1 MKTLRARLF
10 AICVVTIVIPLSVT
24 NVLLPRY
31 YNEQTTRETQKLTE
45 TSIKILAQNIGT
57 YLNEL
62 QYASTSYFISD
73 DYLWALTQRDS
84 GNYEQLDPYTRFKVE
99 DSIRNMLAGFL
110 FKTRDDT
117 IGTLLVTNDGM
128 GYLSTRKQSFVQIPA
143 ESCDLRRQEW
153 YRQAFEQAGRSVL
166 VDTEIFR
173 ELSPR
178 SDKST
183 SFTLARQLREPISGR
198 ALGVLLVNFNTRYL
212 AKIFQD
218 VDFNVSSIIGIQT
231 DSGAVVYSNALIED
245 RVWRQRLEKQE
256 ILRGDGDTFL
266 VSSFPIADTGWEVFV
281 LLSQTQLREKSRA
294 LLLFGHIYALAVGFA
309 AVLIFILL
317 SRYITH
323 PFHKIVRTIKE
334 VEQGNMQARCR
345 LTGED
350 EISSIGGKLD
360 GMLSEINCYI
370 EREYKAEINR
380 KNLEYLALQSQ
391 VNPHFLFNTL
401 NSLIALNRL
410 GKTEVLEQAIYDLT
424 GIMRYS
430 LNQKESFV
438 TLAEEL
444 DFIEKYCKLQE
455 LRCPG
460 RFQYDIYYENE
471 VEDFFIPRM
480 LLQPLVENS
489 VIHGLE
495 EMPTPGI
502 VEIRAVLKSRTV
514 EILVHDNGVGF
525 DPQKVDTA
533 HSVGLANV
541 RERLRYTYPGAS
553 FSIESGAGKGTWIW
567 IRIPEG
573 DLHDTDHNR

>member
-24 NVLLPRY
+24 NMLLPRF

-45 TSIKILAQNIGT
+45 TSIKILGQNIDT

-73 DYLWALTQRDS
+73 DYLWALAQRDS
-84 GNYEQLDPYTRFKVE
+84 SNYRELDPYTRFKVE
-99 DSIRNMLAGFL
+99 DSLRNMLAGFL
-110 FKTRDDT
+110 FKTRSDT
-117 IGTLLVTNDGM
+117 VSTLLVTNDGM
-128 GYLSTRKQSFVQIPA
+128 GYLSTRKQSFMQIPA
-143 ESCDLRRQEW
+143 AGYDFKQQEW
-153 YRQAFEQAGRSVL
+153 YTQATERAGRSVL
-166 VDTEIFR
+166 VDTDVFE
-173 ELSPR
+173 ELSLQ
-178 SDKST
+178 SAESLT
-183 SFTLARQLREPISGR
+183 FTLARQLREPISGR

-212 AKIFQD
+212 AKIFRG
-218 VDFNVSSIIGIQT
+218 VNFNVDSIIGIQN
-231 DSGAVVYSNALIED
+231 DRGKVIYSTAPIEES
-245 RVWRQRLEKQE
+245 VWRRQLEKPE
-256 ILRGDGDTFL
+256 APDPGHDLFL
-266 VSSFPIADTGWEVFV
+266 MNSSPIDDTGWEVFV

-294 LLLFGHIYALAVGFA
+294 LLRFGHIYALGVGAA

-323 PFHKIVRTIKE
+323 PFRRIVRTIRE
-334 VEQGNMQARCR
+334 VEQGNLQARCQ
-345 LTGED
+345 LAGED

-360 GMLSEINCYI
+360 GMLDEINRYI
-370 EREYKAEINR
+370 EREYKAELNR

-391 VNPHFLFNTL
+391 INPHFLFNTL

-438 TLAEEL
+438 SLAEEL

-460 RFQYDIYYENE
+460 RFQYDIYYETE
-471 VEDFFIPRM
+471 VGDFRIPRM

-502 VEIRAVLKSRTV
+502 VEIRAVLKADTV
-514 EILVHDNGVGF
+514 EILVRDNGVGF
-525 DPQKVDTA
+525 DPQTVDTA
-533 HSVGLANV
+533 HSIGLSNV
-541 RERLRYTYPGAS
+541 RERLHYTYPAAS
-553 FSIESGAGKGTWIW
+553 LSLESGAGQGTWVW
-567 IRIPEG
+567 IRIPREAA
-573 DLHDTDHNR
+573 HDTDHHC